1 MIDQLNSWADKS
13 QRTHQG
19 YPLEGDRPAQSI
31 HYHDSK
37 YKTITETGMNM
48 FYFQIEIWWC
58 KFFFRG
64 WKADKQW
71 RQECIA
77 STMCWNLFKNKVLK
91 ASRSSAVWGVEKLD
105 IKLSNNL

>member
-1 MIDQLNSWADKS
+1 MN
-13 QRTHQG
+13 
-19 YPLEGDRPAQSI
+19 LEPAQSI
-31 HYHDSK
+31 YYHDSK
-37 YKTITETGMNM
+37 NKTITET
-48 FYFQIEIWWC
+48 EIC
-58 KFFFRG
+58 STFKQKYGDISSFFRG